1 MANFSTLF
9 PNLQDNL
16 DFTVGDATGT
26 ANQIYGWAQAND
38 STIIPASKL
47 PNLMAGQVYTG
58 TATAAATSGAALTA
72 WVTAFNAATAT
83 AAGTNDGITVAAG
96 SQISPGDTLIITDS
110 AGDTETY
117 VFVGTQTTAPADIAG
132 TNAANFRDIS
142 HTGDVVDLITPN
154 ADGNIL
160 VTGTGAGGGFL
171 GQVGLQLDSTLTGI
185 STISNAAGQALGLGI
200 STAITN
206 VNGLNVVVAGQT
218 EIDLTAPTV
227 DINASTAATID
238 SASIA
243 LTSTGTGV
251 SAIDINSGG
260 GIDIDS
266 AGDISIETT
275 NGGFEV
281 NAAGVAGTVSI
292 GGSQATTI
300 TGGANLSLTA
310 IASELRVAGT
320 GITAGTDEAPAVLGV
335 GADGRL
341 QTVNV
346 VTGGGAL
353 GYATVPD
360 TAATTLTTAQLNGVI
375 FIGSQS
381 QAATITI
388 PATTANG
395 TYIKVINN
403 SGRADTTLSSSNS
416 FVGTADTTLVLND
429 TSANFELIFTAAGWA
444 VLSS

>member
-16 DFTVGDATGT
+16 DFTVGAATGS
-26 ANQIYGWAQAND
+26 ANQIYGWAQAD
-38 STIIPASKL
+38 DTTKIPKNKL
-47 PNLMAGQVYTG
+47 PDISLGHTYTF
-58 TATAAATSGAALTA
+58 TT
-72 WVTAFNAATAT
+72 NAATEALAIAAYTTLFGNGGGTEANGAITGDVLDAGDLVIITYTGGAT
-83 AAGTNDGITVAAG
+83 TQMLHLLYTGPQVTAGTNTPVDANFVNVTAG
-96 SQISPGDTLIITDS
+96 VTLT
-110 AGDTETY
+110 
-117 VFVGTQTTAPADIAG
+117 AG
-132 TNAANFRDIS
+132 TNTSVGSDGTSIDLNASIAGITNINTTAATNLVLGNAGASINIDSTTFDVDAS
-142 HTGDVVDLITPN
+142 NVDFTSTGAFAVTGGANQIVSLTAGGGAGGELDLTSN
-154 ADGNIL
+154 
-160 VTGTGAGGGFL
+160 GTGA
-171 GQVGLQLDSTLTGI
+171 
-185 STISNAAGQALGLGI
+185 
-200 STAITN
+200 
-206 VNGLNVVVAGQT
+206 
-218 EIDLTAPTV
+218 
-227 DINASTAATID
+227 
-238 SASIA
+238 
-243 LTSTGTGV
+243 
-251 SAIDINSGG
+251 SAIDINSSG

-266 AGDISIETT
+266 AGNVSIETA
-275 NGGFEV
+275 NGEFAV
-281 NAAGVAGTVSI
+281 NAFGANGNVTI

-320 GITAGTDEAPAVLGV
+320 GITAGTDAAPAVLGV

-346 VTGGGAL
+346 VTGGGAY

-403 SGRADTTLSSSNS
+403 SGRADTTLSSTNS

-429 TSANFELIFTAAGWA
+429 TSANFELIFTAGGWA

>member
-9 PNLQDNL
+9 PNLQL
-16 DFTVGDATGT
+16 DLDYSGDGTT
-26 ANQIYGWAQAND
+26 ANATSSQISTWARGGD
-38 STIIPASKL
+38 TSVIPLSKL
-47 PNLMAGQVYTG
+47 PALTLGHTHTYTS
-58 TATAAATSGAALTA
+58 TATTHAAALAAFRA
-72 WVTAFNAATAT
+72 AFNAAGTAS
-83 AAGTNDGITVAAG
+83 GGITVAVG
-96 SQISPGDTLIITDS
+96 TVLN
-110 AGDTETY
+110 AGDILILTASGGIFESYLYTGDPVTADAGAGNAVAEADFIDITNAGDGVTQVIGGTNLNTTGNVTEGNVT
-117 VFVGTQTTAPADIAG
+117 VNLDASIAGITNINTTAATNLILGNAG
-132 TNAANFRDIS
+132 ATLNIDSSTFDVDATNANITS
-142 HTGDVVDLITPN
+142 TGAATL
-154 ADGNIL
+154 AAGNNSVATL
-160 VTGTGAGGGFL
+160 SAGTGA
-171 GQVGLQLDSTLTGI
+171 
-185 STISNAAGQALGLGI
+185 AA
-200 STAITN
+200 
-206 VNGLNVVVAGQT
+206 
-218 EIDLTAPTV
+218 EV
-227 DINASTAATID
+227 DI
-238 SASIA
+238 
-243 LTSTGTGV
+243 TSQGTGV
-251 SAIDINSGG
+251 SAIDINSSG

-266 AGDISIETT
+266 TGDISIETA

-281 NAAGVAGTVSI
+281 NAAGTNGTVSI

-320 GITAGTDEAPAVLGV
+320 GITAGTDAAPAVLGV

-403 SGRADTTLSSSNS
+403 SGRADTTLSSTNS

-429 TSANFELIFTAAGWA
+429 TSANFELIFTAGGWA